1 MELAPTFYATAS
13 ENLKKA
19 EMASLPQSSF
29 FPNLQTEPEIPTS
42 SGRVEQKLEPTP
54 EPFVPSPKMVYVRAS
69 VVNVRTGAGT
79 KNKVITTTKR
89 GEQLKVLGETDSW
102 YNVRLST
109 GVEGWIHKKSVK

>member
-1 MELAPTFYATAS
+1 M
-13 ENLKKA
+13 
-19 EMASLPQSSF
+19 
-29 FPNLQTEPEIPTS
+29 
-42 SGRVEQKLEPTP
+42 
-54 EPFVPSPKMVYVRAS
+54 
-69 VVNVRTGAGT
+69 NVRTGAST